1 MIAYYFS
8 LGLLVVAA
16 TLLGLA
22 ARALPTFQMGKLLG
36 YALTMTVLLILSA
49 GLPLVFDLAPAPWY
63 WLLATWGTLVGIVH
77 VVLLYRTL
85 PWSRTE
91 LFLREGLLTLVI
103 ALAGVLG
110 HALVVS
116 QVQPPWPPFAL
127 GGALLGF
134 LLPFLLH
141 KAFHL
146 WKAIPPPL
154 FSTWQYPQDQPA
166 PELTFQQTIPVRFN
180 FSKSPEQ
187 SDPTIFTVV
196 APSYTLFG
204 DLFHS
209 FILDYNRQFAEQ
221 PIREYQVPNEWVF
234 YVHPQRWWQKKKLIN
249 PALNVVQNQLQTNQL
264 VSAVR
269 VSYQEQP

>member
-1 MIAYYFS
+1 MIAYYLS
-8 LGLLVVAA
+8 LGILLTAA
-16 TLLGLA
+16 TVLGLA
-22 ARALPTFQMGKLLG
+22 ARALPNFRAGKFLG
-36 YALTMTVLLILSA
+36 YAVIMTALLALSA
-49 GLPLVFDLAPAPWY
+49 GFPLVSELAPARWY
-63 WLLATWGTLVGIVH
+63 WLLVAWGGVIGLGH
-77 VVLLYRTL
+77 AVVMYRFL
-85 PWSRTE
+85 PWAQEE

-103 ALAGVLG
+103 GLAGVLG
-110 HALVVS
+110 YALLLS
-116 QVQPPWPPFAL
+116 QVRPPMAPFAL
-127 GGALLGF
+127 SGALLCF

-187 SDPTIFTVV
+187 PDPTIFTVV

-209 FILDYNRQFAEQ
+209 FILDYNRQFTEH
-221 PIREYQVPNEWVF
+221 PIREYQAPNEWIF
-234 YVHPQRWWQKKKLIN
+234 YVHPPRWWQKKKLIN
-249 PALNVVQNQLQTNQL
+249 PKLNVVQNQLKSNQM

-269 VSYQEQP
+269 VSYQ